1 MNFNAFKEAIIAEAQ
16 AMGIA
21 DYELYYQTAES
32 TSVSAF
38 LHELNEFTSSV
49 EGGVCLRCIVGGKM
63 GYASTQSLDPST
75 ARDLLERAVD
85 NAATIETEDAV
96 FLGEGGQTYEPL
108 NVKSYE
114 LPATDA
120 LISAVLD
127 TQEKLY
133 AADPAVVDGSST
145 RGFAERSEFAIFNSR
160 GLDLRYAGNM
170 AGLMVDATVEAN
182 GEKANDF
189 QIKLGALDAIDTAAM
204 TAKAARNALA
214 QLGGE
219 VPATGACPV
228 VFDPDAV
235 YALLSCFTSVF
246 SSEAAQKGLSKLA
259 GKEGQVIAAP
269 IVTLVDDPFHPDSP
283 MPINFDAEGS
293 PTHRKNIIEK
303 GVLNTLLY
311 NLKSAARAGKTT
323 TGNASK
329 AGYDSA
335 VGIRPF
341 TFYLENGD
349 LSVDELL
356 ARAGNGVFINTLEGL
371 HAGANAISGDFS
383 LQAAGYL
390 IADGKKTT
398 HIKSFTVAGN
408 FFDLLMNITAMANDF
423 RLPQPLGMTTFGSP
437 TILVE
442 GLSVAG
448 K

>member
-1 MNFNAFKEAIIAEAQ
+1 MNFIEFKEAVIAAAQ
-16 AMGIA
+16 EMGVA

-32 TSVSAF
+32 TAVSAF
-38 LHELNEFTSSV
+38 KHELNEFTSSV
-49 EGGVCLRCIVGGKM
+49 EGGVCLRCIVDGKM
-63 GYASTQSLDPST
+63 GYASTQSMNPKE
-75 ARDLLERAVD
+75 ARDLLLRAMD
-85 NAATIETEDAV
+85 NAATIENDDAV
-96 FLGEGGQTYEPL
+96 FLGEGGQTYETL

-120 LISAVLD
+120 LIDAVLD

-133 AADPAVVDGSST
+133 TADPAVIDGSST

-160 GLDLRYAGNM
+160 GLDLRYANNVC
-170 AGLMVDATVEAN
+170 GLMVEATVEAG
-182 GEKANDF
+182 GEKSNDF
-189 QIKLGALDAIDTAAM
+189 QIKLGQLDKIDTAAL
-204 TAKAARNALA
+204 TAKAAKNALA

-219 VPATGACPV
+219 VPTTGSVPV
-228 VFDPDAV
+228 VFDPDAM
-235 YALLSCFTSVF
+235 YALLSCFAPVF

-259 GKEGQVIAAP
+259 GKEGTVIAAP
-269 IVTLVDDPFHPDSP
+269 IVTLVDDPFHPESP

-311 NLKSAARAGKTT
+311 NLKSAAKAGKTT

-329 AGYDSA
+329 AGYDA
-335 VGIRPF
+335 PVGIRPF
-341 TFYLENGD
+341 TFYLENGNMAEE
-349 LSVDELL
+349 ELL
-356 ARAGNGVFINTLEGL
+356 KMAGDGVYINSLEGL

-390 IADGKKTT
+390 IKGGRKTT

-408 FFDLLMNITAMANDF
+408 FFDLLMHITAMADNF
-423 RLPQPLGMTTFGSP
+423 KLPQPLGMTTYGSP
-437 TILVE
+437 SVLVE